1 MKGCA
6 KWSILIA
13 GVMFAVILGC
23 ARQAAPTG
31 GPKDITPPRVV
42 KSNPP
47 DKSTMFKGKR
57 VVITFNEFIAL
68 DKITDNFIISPPLS
82 KKPDIVANRNN
93 LEIDFKEKLKDSVT
107 YTLYFQDAVRDLN
120 EGNPFYNYQF
130 VFSTGNTIDSLSLT
144 GNIFNASN
152 LEIPANAI
160 ILLYRNLTDSAAA
173 RKMPDYVTFP
183 DKNGGFRV
191 NNIMAGKYRLY
202 ALQDKNNNKRFDLSD
217 EGFAFL
223 GNIIEVTKEKNYLPV
238 PVVRDTSKVKGAR
251 KKPPELPVKDGQYKL
266 FLFTAEKK
274 NHYLTSSDRKNAQLL
289 SFTLSLPAGPADFRL
304 YIPDATEKSYFIE
317 KNQTND
323 TIMVWITDSL
333 LYSKSQLKTIVSY
346 PFTDTT
352 GITKTK
358 IDTINMIFNQPRQ
371 TRASKPRESQN
382 KFTYRTDIPS
392 AGMTAGRTI
401 LFFSETPFRAPD
413 TSKIHLYLVD
423 KKVKINVPY
432 TLRKDS
438 VSTRKYLFNAKLREG
453 DTYLIVADRASFGN
467 IYGAISDSAGIKFSV
482 RNSDSFCK
490 LTLNITDVT
499 GNILI
504 QLLDTRETIISQKE
518 IHKDG
523 KIVFSMLE
531 PVKYRLRA
539 VNDLNRD
546 GKWTT
551 GDFWLKQQ
559 PEPVTYLKTDIEMKA
574 NFDSDQDWSL
584 KIWSQKDPK
593 QRSSKEEGK

>member
-223 GNIIEVTKEKNYLPV
+223 GIIIEVTKEKNYLPV
-238 PVVRDTSKVKGAR
+238 PVVRDTSKV
-251 KKPPELPVKDGQYKL
+251 
-266 FLFTAEKK
+266 
-274 NHYLTSSDRKNAQLL
+274 
-289 SFTLSLPAGPADFRL
+289 
-304 YIPDATEKSYFIE
+304 
-317 KNQTND
+317 
-323 TIMVWITDSL
+323 
-333 LYSKSQLKTIVSY
+333 
-346 PFTDTT
+346 
-352 GITKTK
+352 
-358 IDTINMIFNQPRQ
+358 
-371 TRASKPRESQN
+371 
-382 KFTYRTDIPS
+382 
-392 AGMTAGRTI
+392 
-401 LFFSETPFRAPD
+401 
-413 TSKIHLYLVD
+413 
-423 KKVKINVPY
+423 
-432 TLRKDS
+432 
-438 VSTRKYLFNAKLREG
+438 
-453 DTYLIVADRASFGN
+453 
-467 IYGAISDSAGIKFSV
+467 
-482 RNSDSFCK
+482 
-490 LTLNITDVT
+490 
-499 GNILI
+499 
-504 QLLDTRETIISQKE
+504 
-518 IHKDG
+518 
-523 KIVFSMLE
+523 
-531 PVKYRLRA
+531 
-539 VNDLNRD
+539 
-546 GKWTT
+546 
-551 GDFWLKQQ
+551 
-559 PEPVTYLKTDIEMKA
+559 
-574 NFDSDQDWSL
+574 
-584 KIWSQKDPK
+584 
-593 QRSSKEEGK
+593 